1 MKEHF
6 YIIRAYE
13 KDGLRHFQIAGD
25 MDDARFPE
33 GTVWNEDSDSWESV
47 YDDDENEVNDLQ
59 IAEYLYN
66 AINDLKIKLNKG
78 TK

>member
-25 MDDARFPE
+25 MDARFSQ
-33 GTVWNEDSDSWESV
+33 GTVWNEDSSLWESA
-47 YDDDENEVNDLQ
+47 YDDGENEVNDLQ
-59 IAEYLYN
+59 IVEYLYN
-66 AINDLKIKLNKG
+66 AITDLKIKLSKG